1 MKIIKLIIFTVFFIS
16 FSSSQTYDEIIKL
29 RKQYDQLKESQ
40 LQDELNNE
48 GDFASVLIEY
58 FELLMN
64 LLRPDSKS
72 LETLR

>member
-1 MKIIKLIIFTVFFIS
+1 MMINAGFENYFLNDLIKKANKEKYNS
-16 FSSSQTYDEIIKL
+16 FEAFLTKF
-29 RKQYDQLKESQ
+29 
-40 LQDELNNE
+40 ELNNE
-48 GDFASVLIEY
+48 SDFASVLIEY